1 MVLKSVVSRSF
12 MSRVS
17 RRRVLR
23 DVSQQG
29 SLGEPR
35 RKRKERERKESKTS
49 LGEMERDV
57 RDVEK
62 GMEQGRTSGARSN
75 DGDAWHTD
83 GTGDGAFSHSPQI
96 PHHTPHHKPS
106 FLATSPDT
114 SGTRDQRPVPQHT
127 PFGEHAPCAEALWK
141 PRRRVIVP
149 FPSDA
154 TQTPIHKDPT
164 SKESVTSSIPQHTT
178 RDIRSSH
185 SSRVLQANGQ
195 TRPRDVIDRVVPCCL
210 QNQNARGSQSESEG
224 VEDGQHCLQHN
235 GE

>member
-1 MVLKSVVSRSF
+1 
-12 MSRVS
+12 
-17 RRRVLR
+17 
-23 DVSQQG
+23 
-29 SLGEPR
+29 
-35 RKRKERERKESKTS
+35 
-49 LGEMERDV
+49 MERDV
-57 RDVEK
+57 MDVEK

-114 SGTRDQRPVPQHT
+114 SGTRDQQAVPQHT

-195 TRPRDVIDRVVPCCL
+195 TRPRDVIDRVSRVVC
-210 QNQNARGSQSESEG
+210 RRKITRESKRLG
-224 VEDGQHCLQHN
+224 GC
-235 GE
+235 